1 MAARPAPLEPEPAPD
16 TIAYM
21 AFLAEAT
28 RELSSS
34 LDSQEVMRRI
44 AERIHELVDYQ
55 LFCIMLWDERSQLLE
70 HSVSFCFGEAVTD
83 IEGGFPL
90 GYGITGTAAAQRRAI
105 RVPDVREDPRYVRF
119 RHREV
124 EIRSELAIPLLV
136 QDRLIGALDLESTE
150 LDAFPAHAEQ
160 MLLALASS
168 IAIAL
173 ENARLFERVQR
184 EEQRLEEDLATA
196 REIQRGLL
204 PGGTPRMPGL
214 EIGVAYWPARELG
227 GDFYDFLPL
236 GPGRFALAVGDVA
249 GKATAAALYGS
260 LAIGL
265 LRGGILP
272 CAERPAQLLSDL
284 NQQLQLPRVRNRF
297 LTLALG
303 VYDHDE
309 RSVTFVN
316 AGMPWPYLVREG
328 RVEPWRVD
336 GFPLGVLP
344 EVRYDQGTLRLEM
357 GDMLVLCSDGMLD
370 GENDCREPFGDCTL
384 QAELARLAGEP
395 AQVVAQGLL
404 QSALA
409 YDADPRS
416 PIIDDRTVVV
426 LRRNGR

>member
-1 MAARPAPLEPEPAPD
+1 
-16 TIAYM
+16 
-21 AFLAEAT
+21 
-28 RELSSS
+28 
-34 LDSQEVMRRI
+34 
-44 AERIHELVDYQ
+44 
-55 LFCIMLWDERSQLLE
+55 
-70 HSVSFCFGEAVTD
+70 
-83 IEGGFPL
+83 
-90 GYGITGTAAAQRRAI
+90 
-105 RVPDVREDPRYVRF
+105 
-119 RHREV
+119 V

-184 EEQRLEEDLATA
+184 EEQRLEDDLATA

-214 EIGVAYWPARELG
+214 EIGVAYRPARELG

-265 LRGGILP
+265 LRGGILQ
-272 CAERPAQLLSDL
+272 CAEHPARLLSDL

-297 LTLALG
+297 LTLGLG
-303 VYDHDE
+303 VFDHADH
-309 RSVTFVN
+309 SVTFVN

-328 RVEPWRVD
+328 RVEHWRID

-370 GENDCREPFGDCTL
+370 GENDRREPFGDCAL
-384 QAELARLAGEP
+384 QSELARLAGEP
-395 AQVVAQGLL
+395 AQVVAQDLL
-404 QSALA
+404 QTALA

-426 LRRNGR
+426 LRRNGV